1 VEESSPIVRAFYIIL
16 DIKANRYF
24 IPVDL
29 RGNLKRLRLPP
40 TAIVTFNA
48 QSTHKQMTV
57 DAYLTLLS
65 RQGYI
70 ERQRIGDAAA
80 ASKKGGAGSKRGRAP
95 AATQQANAADDG
107 AAFEWR
113 WGNRAHSEVGEMAIA
128 GFAAEFMVE
137 RMGLEEEEAEEG
149 GGGGRGAGAAR
160 ERRDQAR
167 KNILEKMVKGFERS
181 AGGNL
186 SEIK

>member
-1 VEESSPIVRAFYIIL
+1 
-16 DIKANRYF
+16 
-24 IPVDL
+24 VDL
-29 RGNLKRLRLPP
+29 RANLKRLRLPP
-40 TAIVTFNA
+40 TANITFNA

-70 ERQRIGDAAA
+70 EQQRVGEAGKKAAA
-80 ASKKGGAGSKRGRAP
+80 GGKRGRP
-95 AATQQANAADDG
+95 SATQANAAAG
-107 AAFEWR
+107 EEGTAFEWR
-113 WGNRAHSEVGEMAIA
+113 WGNRAHSEVGEMGIA

-137 RMGLEEEEAEEG
+137 RMGIEEEEGEDGAAGERG
-149 GGGGRGAGAAR
+149 GGGAAR
-160 ERRDQAR
+160 ARREKAR
-167 KNILEKMVKGFERS
+167 KNILEKMIKGFERS